1 MEMATFV
8 AQSPDAPKVRQHIA
22 AALLAIGMM
31 GRSLNEPGV
40 GRPTTADFHHHLAT
54 ALREL
59 EAAGALV
66 PAD

>member
-40 GRPTTADFHHHLAT
+40 GRPATADF
-54 ALREL
+54 R
-59 EAAGALV
+59 V
-66 PAD
+66 PSAYAHSSFVQRRNPSAD